1 MNYNEVPI
9 KRRFQRKEK
18 KKKTVDNNLVP
29 FRSMSKLE
37 MSPNMKDCVKVFHV
51 LLIYLKLHSNSKTD
65 HVLVEKSKK
74 FLIQSVR

>member
-1 MNYNEVPI
+1 MNYSEVPI

-29 FRSMSKLE
+29 LRSMSKLE